1 MPNGEHPNSLKALE
15 ENRHKGQ
22 FSGEYAVESAKKA
35 AAAKLQRKSFREQF
49 QAELDAI
56 INQKDKDGNVIS
68 TITVKDAITKQMV
81 QKALKG
87 NTRAFEL
94 IRDTIGEKP
103 SETIVVT
110 DVDPDVVK
118 QVEMMVNDS

>member
-1 MPNGEHPNSLKALE
+1 MPRGENPNSRANLVDGYRFNSETA
-15 ENRHKGQ
+15 
-22 FSGEYAVESAKKA
+22 SKA
-35 AAAKLQRKSFREQF
+35 AAKSLEAKRAKKTFREQF
-49 QAELDAI
+49 EAELEAEI
-56 INQKDKDGNVIS
+56 SQRDKNGNVIGK
-68 TITVKDAITKQMV
+68 TTVKDAITKQMV
-81 QKALKG
+81 QRALKG

-110 DVDPDVVK
+110 DIDPDVVK

>member
-1 MPNGEHPNSLKALE
+1 MPRGDNPNSRKNLIDGHRLNSETASIAGKI
-15 ENRHKGQ
+15 
-22 FSGEYAVESAKKA
+22 SGKRRA
-35 AAAKLQRKSFREQF
+35 ARKTFREQF
-49 QAELDAI
+49 EAELEALISQRDKNGNI
-56 INQKDKDGNVIS
+56 IAQ
-68 TITVKDAITKQMV
+68 TTVKDAITKQIV

-110 DVDPDVVK
+110 DIDPEVVRE
-118 QVEMMVNDS
+118 VEAMVNDS

>member
-1 MPNGEHPNSLKALE
+1 MPRGENPNSLANLAMSDGFKDTELA
-15 ENRHKGQ
+15 R
-22 FSGEYAVESAKKA
+22 KA
-35 AAAKLQRKSFREQF
+35 AQKSAEAKRARKTFREQF
-49 QAELDAI
+49 EAELEAI
-56 INQKDKDGNVIS
+56 INQKDKDGNVIGQ
-68 TITVKDAITKQMV
+68 TTVKDAITKQMV

>member
-1 MPNGEHPNSLKALE
+1 MPRGTHPNSLKALE
-15 ENRHKGQ
+15 ENRHKGA
-22 FSGEYAVESAKKA
+22 FTAENAVSNAELATESKRQKKTF
-35 AAAKLQRKSFREQF
+35 KEQF
-49 QAELDAI
+49 AAELETEI
-56 INQKDKDGNVIS
+56 IQRDRDGNVIGK
-68 TITVKDAITKQMV
+68 TTVKDAITKQLV

-103 SETIVVT
+103 TDTIVVT
-110 DVDPDVVK
+110 DIDPDVIK

>member
-1 MPNGEHPNSLKALE
+1 MARGDNPNSRANLVDGYRFNSETA
-15 ENRHKGQ
+15 
-22 FSGEYAVESAKKA
+22 SKA
-35 AAAKLQRKSFREQF
+35 AALSAEAKRTKKTFREQF
-49 QAELDAI
+49 IVELEAV
-56 INQKDKDGNVIS
+56 INQRDKNGNVIS
-68 TITVKDAITKQMV
+68 QTTVKDAITKQMV

>member
-1 MPNGEHPNSLKALE
+1 MPSGEHPNSRANLE
-15 ENRHKGQ
+15 KGTP
-22 FSGEYAVESAKKA
+22 FNAETASKA
-35 AAAKLQRKSFREQF
+35 AAKSHEVQRARKTFREQF
-49 QAELDAI
+49 IAELEAV
-56 INQKDKDGNVIS
+56 INQRDKNGNVIS
-68 TITVKDAITKQMV
+68 QTTVKDAITKQMV

-110 DVDPDVVK
+110 DIDPDVVK